1 MYKFKHTKYGDLTDK
16 ISYDID
22 VNSFNIE
29 SLEGS
34 PKEVIGLFNVSYN
47 FLENLKYSPLKIEGD
62 FYCNNNKLETLKGS
76 PKIVR
81 GDYSCSYNNLLTL
94 EDCTKII
101 EGEFNCINNKD
112 LKNIKNQI
120 IKYQIKAEYY
130 ITDEGD
136 FKFEEIKEKFEKFGN
151 YLSKK
156 ENKKQ
161 QIIKKN
167 KEIDF
172 GLSI

>member
-1 MYKFKHTKYGDLTDK
+1 MRFKDTKYGDLTNKEFDSS
-16 ISYDID
+16 ISLRSS
-22 VNSFNIE
+22 NLT
-29 SLEGS
+29 SLEGR
-34 PKEVIGLFNVSYN
+34 PKLVKGSFNCSYN
-47 FLENLKYSPLKIEGD
+47 QLTSLEYCPKQVSNN
-62 FYCNNNKLETLKGS
+62 FYCYDNKLTSLKGS
-76 PKIVR
+76 PEKIN
-81 GDYSCSYNNLLTL
+81 GDFSCSYNNLITL
-94 EDCTKII
+94 KDSPKIVK
-101 EGEFNCINNKD
+101 GEFNCSNNPD